1 MAKNIYT
8 VKSFKLYINGKT
20 KVSYWLGDTIRE
32 GEDLKYFANRELYN
46 AKPYECEFFFTQKK
60 ANERIEELIKEAKER
75 DELLWNPAKNEYL
88 WKFDWEYDKKLGANV
103 VKEDKR
109 K

>member
-8 VKSFKLYINGKT
+8 VKTFKLNIDGKT
-20 KVSYWLGDTIRE
+20 KVSYWLGDIIRE
-32 GEDLKYFANRELYN
+32 GEDLLYFSNLTMYG
-46 AKPYECEFFFTQKK
+46 AKPYNCEFFFTQKK
-60 ANERIEELIKEAKER
+60 ANERIEKLTNEAKER

-88 WKFDWEYDKKLGANV
+88 WKFDWEYDEKLGANV